1 MSASEWLAIIEGL
14 EHRFQLKSV
23 HNELKIVLIL
33 AQHGPMPS
41 LELFR
46 RSRRS
51 SSGHNSDLKRLRG
64 LGIVDCTT
72 GPSDRRE
79 KIYDLSSEFRDRF
92 RIFVEEARSVIGQEA
107 APATNHSAPP
117 KTARDPRRNV
127 SANSRRPITRP

>member
-33 AQHGPMPS
+33 AQNGPMPS

-79 KIYDLSSEFRDRF
+79 KIYDLAPEFRDRF
-92 RIFVEEARSVIGQEA
+92 RIFVEEARSVIGQEP

-117 KTARDPRRNV
+117 KAVRDPRRSV
-127 SANSRRPITRP
+127 AANSRRPITRP

>member
-1 MSASEWLAIIEGL
+1 MSASEWLAIVEGL

-23 HNELKIVLIL
+23 HNELKMVLLL
-33 AQHGPMPS
+33 AAYGPMPS

-72 GPSDRRE
+72 GPNDRRE
-79 KIYDLSSEFRDRF
+79 KMYDLSADFREKF
-92 RIFVEEARSVIGQEA
+92 RIFVEEARSAMGNEKPRTA
-107 APATNHSAPP
+107 ARTRPER
-117 KTARDPRRNV
+117 TALGRTVSPRG
-127 SANSRRPITRP
+127 RRPINNS

>member
-1 MSASEWLAIIEGL
+1 MSASEWLAIVEGL

-23 HNELKIVLIL
+23 HNELKIVLLL
-33 AQHGPMPS
+33 AAYGPMPS

-72 GPSDRRE
+72 GPNDRRE
-79 KIYDLSSEFRDRF
+79 KVYDLSAEFREKF
-92 RIFVEEARSVIGQEA
+92 RIFVEEARSAMSRERPAVPAVPRPEPA
-107 APATNHSAPP
+107 AAGRTV
-117 KTARDPRRNV
+117 RPRG
-127 SANSRRPITRP
+127 RRPITTS

>member
-1 MSASEWLAIIEGL
+1 MSAWEWLAVFEGL

-23 HNELKIVLIL
+23 HNELKIVLLL
-33 AQHGPMPS
+33 AENGPMPS

-64 LGIVDCTT
+64 LGIVDYAI

-79 KIYDLSSEFRDRF
+79 KIYDLSADFREKF
-92 RIFVEEARSVIGQEA
+92 RIFIEEARS
-107 APATNHSAPP
+107 ATGKEKPGI
-117 KTARDPRRNV
+117 V
-127 SANSRRPITRP
+127 RRPMPERATRRSAITPRGRRSIKNT